1 MVSISIYRQEEKIYS
16 VRKCFQI
23 FNTYDSF
30 FIFFQSFFNTTIQLV
45 LLGIAFFLYY
55 GRVLKTPY
63 YLALLD
69 DIRATY
75 PDALIIHTHRNP
87 DQVLGSA
94 ASVHTKTFGIVSDDI
109 NLHTIGQEQV
119 ELQRAFLTKAMA
131 TRKKWKQQ
139 KIDTKTG
146 FNVIDIHLQDLQQDT
161 IGTVR
166 QIFTKLLQRDLT
178 KEGEEKMQQWLVK
191 NKRDKHGR
199 HKFSMKDFNI
209 DYVKDDTFFQ
219 EYASFF
225 NTKDAASSGTSE
237 GEKKSEDAEF
247 SKNQEL

>member
-1 MVSISIYRQEEKIYS
+1 M
-16 VRKCFQI
+16 
-23 FNTYDSF
+23 
-30 FIFFQSFFNTTIQLV
+30 
-45 LLGIAFFLYY
+45 
-55 GRVLKTPY
+55 
-63 YLALLD
+63 ALLD

-119 ELQRAFLTKAMA
+119 ELQRAFLTKAMT
-131 TRKKWKQQ
+131 TRRKWKQQ
-139 KIDTKTG
+139 KINTKTG

-225 NTKDAASSGTSE
+225 NTKDAASSGTV